1 MPRFIWGT
9 KPSAASLQDSAL
21 GGFKNKIGQANSTAQ
36 KKSFLFCGHR
46 VSGPLWNL
54 GLLDSFERASKCP
67 RSGWLQ
73 GPLTGDTAANLEC
86 CLPGRNSWGSHKRKK
101 ALVRITQKDWKLMS
115 THPFSRTD
123 VCLVFPVLE
132 RMDASGRDVRSAPVR
147 IGWMWF
153 EVWAFFLRFF
163 LGT

>member
-1 MPRFIWGT
+1 MR
-9 KPSAASLQDSAL
+9 SLDGKIHLGYKAFCCIGAGQST
-21 GGFKNKIGQANSTAQ
+21 GGFKNKIGRANSIAQ

-73 GPLTGDTAANLEC
+73 GPLTGDTAVNLEC

-101 ALVRITQKDWKLMS
+101 AVVRIKQKTESWCQRIRSHAPMCVWYSQFWTGRMPQGGMS
-115 THPFSRTD
+115 GLLRSGSD
-123 VCLVFPVLE
+123 GCCLKFDL
-132 RMDASGRDVRSAPVR
+132 SS
-147 IGWMWF
+147 
-153 EVWAFFLRFF
+153 
-163 LGT
+163 